1 MKVGLSL
8 NNNFDEH
15 ISYMSSHKKLKS
27 IASHPESNGARSK
40 TGQGALP
47 GNIDIEHKNNC
58 KDINI
63 NRPTESVS
71 FSGSAVSEGNKAAGE
86 KDNKVNDKADKKMSL
101 GKKVAIGTAVIG
113 AIAGGIAL
121 AVHKF
126 KKNNPNDD
134 FFKALASNETF
145 NKLLDF
151 TEKNESKMS
160 AILSLGLAG
169 VLKPICVLAMP
180 GAEKE
185 DKQMTATKNC
195 LSACVG
201 HMLTCAILDPISAGV
216 NRFLDNPGAYL
227 KDDKKGLIEQFTKDK
242 AEAFKVHTTQEL
254 RSLTYKTNTYNAFKT
269 TYKKSLGLIVAP
281 LKPAITIALVP
292 HVMKFLFGDK
302 KKQKAEEAMKQ
313 APIYMEPLI
322 NPVALNS
329 VGQNSAFDMFTKGG
343 QK

>member
-1 MKVGLSL
+1 MKVGLS
-8 NNNFDEH
+8 NNNFDRQ
-15 ISYMSSHKKLKS
+15 ISYMSSHKKLKNLGY
-27 IASHPESNGARSK
+27 HPESTGAEK
-40 TGQGALP
+40 KVGQGAHP
-47 GNIDIEHKNNC
+47 NSTDIEYKNNC
-58 KDINI
+58 KDI

-71 FSGSAVSEGNKAAGE
+71 FSGSAVS
-86 KDNKVNDKADKKMSL
+86 NDTESDKKELST
-101 GKKVAIGTAVIG
+101 GAKIAIGTVVAGTIIGGAALLIRTLRKDDVIKS
-113 AIAGGIAL
+113 IAA
-121 AVHKF
+121 
-126 KKNNPNDD
+126 
-134 FFKALASNETF
+134 NETF

-151 TEKNESKMS
+151 TEKNESKLS

-216 NRFLDNPGAYL
+216 NRFLDNPNAYI
-227 KDDKKGLIEQFTKDK
+227 KEDKKGLIEQFAKDK
-242 AEAFKVHTTQEL
+242 AEQFRVHTTQEL
-254 RSLTYKTNTYNAFKT
+254 RSLKYKTNTYNAFKT

-281 LKPAITIALVP
+281 LKAAITIALVP

-302 KKQKAEEAMKQ
+302 KKQKAEENMNKT
-313 APIYMEPLI
+313 PLYMEPLI
-322 NPVALNS
+322 NPVTLNS
-329 VGQNSAFDMFTKGG
+329 ISQNTAFNMFTKGE